1 MCIRNHQFNC
11 NNNKRIEEFTTEKLY
26 LADQMYPK
34 MRNDIAF
41 KVMQLKR
48 LIKQREEKI
57 SQLDNKKA
65 SDKQI
70 IEKLQ
75 KENDMLKQR
84 INLINPMQEISK

>member
-1 MCIRNHQFNC
+1 
-11 NNNKRIEEFTTEKLY
+11 
-26 LADQMYPK
+26 MYPK
-34 MRNDIAF
+34 IRNDIA
-41 KVMQLKR
+41 VRIMQLRK

-75 KENDMLKQR
+75 KENDVLKQR
-84 INLINPMQEISK
+84 INLINPMQEMSK